1 MAIVRCHSCGCP
13 DGRGRNVYSG
23 KPHLPLGHPKSGL
36 ICGSKGCMNPGIVWL
51 LDWEEE
57 EYQRKLKRIFELTG
71 RIQHAKLVV
80 R

>member
-1 MAIVRCHSCGCP
+1 
-13 DGRGRNVYSG
+13 
-23 KPHLPLGHPKSGL
+23 
-36 ICGSKGCMNPGIVWL
+36 MNPGVVWL

-71 RIQHAKLVV
+71 KIQHAKLVV